1 MKEPTNS
8 IVQESSE
15 VHTELSRAAKKL
27 HLTSFLLKRLEL
39 LLVEMNICAGATGGK
54 NELLPPIMLPPLLKP
69 AVLDVMELPGVWVG
83 FWKLNA
89 PTK

>member
-1 MKEPTNS
+1 MIAGPP
-8 IVQESSE
+8 V
-15 VHTELSRAAKKL
+15 LKL
-27 HLTSFLLKRLEL
+27 GPFVRMGEL
-39 LLVEMNICAGATGGK
+39 LLVEMDICAGAAGGK